1 MSSFNRRN
9 EKKPFTSF
17 TYVIIYIKYINM
29 LRSWLFVTKIL
40 KKKKKNSFIQNDQD
54 SHLLNLLE
62 KKQVKY

>member
-1 MSSFNRRN
+1 
-9 EKKPFTSF
+9 
-17 TYVIIYIKYINM
+17 M